1 MASASPRRAW
11 QQPDPAFW
19 QGKRVLLTGHTGFKG
34 SWLALWLCELGAQV
48 TGFALAPDT
57 QPSLFDQL
65 GLAGRLDHHIGDLR
79 DPAALREL
87 VAASQP
93 EVVLHLAA
101 QPLVRRS
108 YAEPVLTWETNVLGT
123 IHLIEALRP
132 LAHPCAAVLI
142 TTDKV
147 YRNNEW
153 LYGYRENDPLGG
165 HDPYSSSKAAAELA
179 ISSWRASYCGS
190 LPHQSPHLRL
200 ASARAGNVIGGG
212 DWAADRIIPDT
223 VRSLRA
229 GEPITLRNPTA
240 TRPWQHVLEPL
251 GGYLALAEALAIEHH
266 TLYQVSTSGALVK
279 GLYQGCVSVADI
291 RRHGD
296 FGLGTFDGLD
306 GEAIL
311 LDGVCWQARGDGSVQ
326 VAPDA
331 ALAPFFVATHFAA
344 DTEASFAAV
353 SSFADLR
360 QRLDGLR
367 PSANLF
373 VAIRLHGLF
382 ERIKVRT
389 ACKSAPGTDL
399 VTATSH
405 QA

>member
-1 MASASPRRAW
+1 MASTSPRRAW

-34 SWLALWLCELGAQV
+34 SWLALWLCELGARV

-57 QPSLFDQL
+57 DPSLFDQL
-65 GLAGRLDHHIGDLR
+65 GLAGRLDHHVGDLR
-79 DPAALREL
+79 DPAALSAL
-87 VAASQP
+87 VAAVQP

-108 YAEPVLTWETNVLGT
+108 YAEPVLTWDTNVLGT

-229 GEPITLRNPTA
+229 GEPITLRNPGA

-251 GGYLALAEALAIEHH
+251 GGYLALAEALAEP
-266 TLYQVSTSGALVK
+266 S
-279 GLYQGCVSVADI
+279 
-291 RRHGD
+291 
-296 FGLGTFDGLD
+296 DGLAMA
-306 GEAIL
+306 EAFNFGPQL
-311 LDGVCWQARGDGSVQ
+311 EANRPVRELVEQ
-326 VAPDA
+326 
-331 ALAPFFVATHFAA
+331 ALAHWPGTWI
-344 DTEASFAAV
+344 DAS
-353 SSFADLR
+353 D
-360 QRLDGLR
+360 
-367 PSANLF
+367 PSAPHEAGLLNL
-373 VAIRLHGLF
+373 VVDKAHHRLGWSPRWDF
-382 ERIKVRT
+382 ATTTART
-389 ACKSAPGTDL
+389 LQWYRRVIEAGDDPLACCLDDLTAYLAPLPPGRSTP
-399 VTATSH
+399 
-405 QA
+405 